1 MSLLP
6 FFKWCDETTLGQAI
20 RGVTWAFP
28 FIETVHIVA
37 MIALIGGTLMVDV
50 SLLGGLKRLG
60 PRHIQQ
66 QVKPFVL
73 GGLIIMLVTGI
84 LLFLSEA
91 LKCYDNDAFR
101 PKMIFLALSI
111 IWMATVH
118 RKAAMA
124 DQSGS
129 GKFAAIVSIVLWFS
143 VGAAGRAIGFV

>member
-6 FFKWCDETTLGQAI
+6 LFKWCDETTLGQAI

-28 FIETVHIVA
+28 MIETIHIIA
-37 MIALIGGTLMVDV
+37 MIGLIGGSLMVDI
-50 SLLGGLKRLG
+50 SLLGGLRRLG
-60 PRHIQQ
+60 PRHVQN

-73 GGLIIMLVTGI
+73 TGLIVMLATGI
-84 LLFLSEA
+84 MLFLSEA

-101 PKMIFLALSI
+101 PKMICLALAM

-118 RKAAMA
+118 RKAA
-124 DQSGS
+124 QSEVSGS
-129 GKFAAIVSIVLWFS
+129 GKLAAIVSILLWFG